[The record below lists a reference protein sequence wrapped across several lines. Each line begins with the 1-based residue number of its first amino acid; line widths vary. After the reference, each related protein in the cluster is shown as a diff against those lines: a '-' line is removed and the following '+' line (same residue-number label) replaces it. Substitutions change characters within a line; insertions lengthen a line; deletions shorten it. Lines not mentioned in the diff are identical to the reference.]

1 LRTIWT
7 WTNLNNENGS
17 RSGIKVGTESHQVN
31 KEKQY
36 GSKPCD
42 SKAIF
47 EAAIFEGAIF
57 EAAIFKAAIFE
68 RAIFK
73 AAVFKA
79 AIFEGAIFK
88 AAVFKAINTKAT
100 QAAFAEKFS
109 RSTDALNEIIQE
121 SNDPDITHAT
131 SAIVGSTHA
140 TSAIVGSELIPEV
153 NEKH

>member
-1 LRTIWT
+1 MKQNQNRT
-7 WTNLNNENGS
+7 NRGRAS
-17 RSGIKVGTESHQVN
+17 FSGISTEWHELN
-31 KEKQY
+31 KEKEY

-57 EAAIFKAAIFE
+57 EAAI
-68 RAIFK
+68 
-73 AAVFKA
+73 FKA

-140 TSAIVGSELIPEV
+140 TSVIVGSELIPKV